1 MPFTDPVLI
10 FASVMVL
17 ILVSPIVARRL
28 RLPDIVGLIVAGMV
42 FGEHGLGLLARD
54 DTMKLLGQVGLL
66 FIMFLAGLEIDL
78 HQAKRQRLH
87 SLAFGLLTFLF
98 PLVLGLA
105 GGRWLLGMALPTAL
119 LLASMFSSHTLLT
132 FPAVGKLQLAKSRA
146 ATTTIGGT
154 ILTDI
159 LALLILAVVAAGSK
173 GDLNAGFWTAITL
186 KMAVYAALVLLL
198 VPPVGRWFLRHFSD
212 DDNLDFIAVLA
223 IAFTVSYLAH
233 HAGLEPIIGAFLAG
247 LTLNSLI
254 PEKGAL
260 MRKIHF
266 VGNALFIP
274 FFLLSIGMLVNI
286 ELLWQGLE
294 TWKIIIV
301 MVVVALVSKWLAAS
315 AFGALFKYSRD
326 EQGLIYGMSVNQAAA
341 TLAAALVGYDLGL
354 FHDGVITGTIAMIA
368 VTCFAGPV
376 LTEKF
381 GRRLAA
387 RARQAGDATGDFPH
401 RIIIPIHSR
410 TRSKDILDL
419 ALFLRRD
426 GSHEPLY
433 PVNVVFESPQA
444 EAEIAESEKLLDH
457 LVMNSLGVDVPMIPL
472 VVIDT
477 NVASGILRTAREKR
491 TSILSMVWDGEIHG
505 YPRRFGRI
513 IDRVIDQSTQLVL
526 VSRLRQPLA
535 TTTRILLV
543 CPPLCHLLPE
553 IAEAIG
559 VVKTIARQSGAKL
572 CLLLTAASRREQ
584 TALVDKCRPAVAMSV
599 QELPAW
605 RQVRAAIAGAAQEN
619 DWVVVLAAR
628 PGQVAWQPLLDR
640 LPRLLL
646 EPLAGNNL
654 SFIYPPLEAPDP
666 HDENTVPAVDG
677 EVTRILKPGQAVFQ
691 IEGAGLRAGL
701 ELLLRPF
708 LQKRGI
714 EADRLLSSLASTVEQ
729 SPVELLPGLV
739 LLHEHCPEVSQSEFF
754 LLTFKTGLS
763 LPSLSTP
770 CRLVLVLLDPLEQD
784 PARHLAA
791 LNELARLIKRPGFL
805 AQAMTA
811 ANYQELAREQPGSG
825 RE

>member
-78 HQAKRQRLH
+78 HQARQQRLH
-87 SLAFGLLTFLF
+87 SLVFGLLTFLF
-98 PLVLGLA
+98 PLTLGLA
-105 GGRWLLGMALPTAL
+105 GGHWLLGMALPTAL

-132 FPAVGKLQLAKSRA
+132 FPAIGKLQLAKSRA
-146 ATTTIGGT
+146 VITTIGGT

-159 LALLILAVVAAGSK
+159 LALLILAVVAAGAK
-173 GDLNAGFWTAITL
+173 GDLNAGFWTALTL
-186 KMAVYAALVLLL
+186 KMAVYTTLVLLL

-212 DDNLDFIAVLA
+212 DDNLDFTAVLA

-233 HAGLEPIIGAFLAG
+233 LAGLEPIIGAFVAG

-301 MVVVALVSKWLAAS
+301 MTVVALVSKWLAARV
-315 AFGALFKYSRD
+315 FGDLFRYSRD
-326 EQGLIYGMSVNQAAA
+326 EQGLIYGLSVNQAAA
-341 TLAAALVGYDLGL
+341 TLAAALVGYDLEL
-354 FHDGVITGTIAMIA
+354 FNDGVITGTIAMIA

-376 LTEKF
+376 FTEKF

-387 RARQAGDATGDFPH
+387 RTRQNTGATGDFPH

-419 ALFLRRD
+419 ALFLRKD

-477 NVASGILRTAREKR
+477 NIAGGILRAAREKR
-491 TSILSMVWDGEIHG
+491 TSVLSMLWDGEIHG
-505 YPRRFGRI
+505 FPRRFGRI
-513 IDRVIDQSTQLVL
+513 IDRVIDQSSQLVL
-526 VSRLRQPLA
+526 VSRLTQPLA

-553 IAEAIG
+553 VAEAIS
-559 VVKTIARQSGAKL
+559 VVKTIAKQSGARL
-572 CLLLTAASRREQ
+572 CLLLAATARQEQ
-584 TALVDKCRPAVAMSV
+584 LSLVEKCRPAVDMAV
-599 QELPAW
+599 QEVPSW
-605 RQVRAAIAGAAQEN
+605 RQVCAAVADETSEN

-628 PGQVAWQPLLDR
+628 TGQVAWQPLLDR

-646 EPLAGNNL
+646 GTLANNNL
-654 SFIYPPLEAPDP
+654 SFLYPPLEAPDL
-666 HDENTVPAVDG
+666 HEDHEITTDDA
-677 EVTRILKPGQAVFQ
+677 ELSRILRPDQSLFQ
-691 IEGAGLRAGL
+691 IDGPDLRLGL
-701 ELLLRPF
+701 ETLLRPF
-708 LQKRGI
+708 LNRRGQD
-714 EADRLLSSLASTVEQ
+714 AARLVASLSATAEQ
-729 SPVELLPGLV
+729 TPVELLPGLM

-805 AQAMTA
+805 AKAMTA
-811 ANYQELAREQPGSG
+811 ANYQELAQEQPGPRQG
-825 RE
+825 